1 LKHSGV
7 KEAKIRL
14 CRTQDNR
21 LQVTVSDSGS
31 GFDPARITSC
41 SIPEGGGFGI
51 FSIRERIQLIG
62 GEFEAYSTQG
72 TGAHFTL
79 TVPMANVEPQESVQ
93 SDQSECIPI
102 GSISSK
108 GKIRTLLVD
117 DHVLMREGLARLL
130 SQEPDM
136 EIVGQ
141 AGDGQE
147 AVELAERLLPDVV
160 TMDLSMPRLNGV
172 EATRIIHQKHP
183 EMRIIGL
190 SLYTEDERARE
201 MIEAGAVRY
210 LSKAGPPSELKNAI
224 RRFGSRDADWWRM

>member
-1 LKHSGV
+1 MTAPKARVTLH
-7 KEAKIRL
+7 RL
-14 CRTQDNR
+14 R
-21 LQVTVSDSGS
+21 
-31 GFDPARITSC
+31 F
-41 SIPEGGGFGI
+41 
-51 FSIRERIQLIG
+51 
-62 GEFEAYSTQG
+62 
-72 TGAHFTL
+72 
-79 TVPMANVEPQESVQ
+79 PMANVEPQESSSVR
-93 SDQSECIPI
+93 SIRCIPVA
-102 GSISSK
+102 SISSK
-108 GKIRTLLVD
+108 GKIRILLAD

-147 AVELAERLLPDVV
+147 AVELAERLLPDVI

-201 MIEAGAVRY
+201 MIEAGAVHY

-224 RRFGSRDADWWRM
+224 RRFGSRDADRLRMWKGN